1 MIDGIKSA
9 DAATF
14 IIIVNAEKAR
24 YAYLQMKIISKS
36 YRSYIYIMIKNK
48 VQESSPDEI
57 LAKILE
63 KLKKDAEKQINHTTE
78 EMQ

>member
-1 MIDGIKSA
+1 
-9 DAATF
+9 
-14 IIIVNAEKAR
+14 
-24 YAYLQMKIISKS
+24 
-36 YRSYIYIMIKNK
+36 MIKNK